1 MVSAALGYVQLSICS
16 PSTPPLTGAGFP
28 FGTDPLGRDVLAR
41 VIIGGEISL
50 KVGVYSALGAV
61 AIGIVMGLI
70 SGYYGGFVDM
80 IVMRFADVQ
89 LALPFILLAITF
101 IAVIGGGLTN
111 MIILLIISQWVQY
124 ARLVRGSVLSL
135 RDREF
140 ILAAKAIGVKD
151 IRILFQHLLP
161 NLIGPVIVLMTLN
174 VANNILLE
182 SSLTFLGLGVDP
194 VIPSWGGMLAEGRT
208 YLQTAWWVSVFP
220 GLAILLTVL
229 GLNLLGDWLRDALDP
244 TGRTYFMNRPN
255 STQVTTLL
263 ERTFPRTRVPC
274 WKHTPRRPIKA
285 ICLRPGCLMMK
296 PSANERR
303 LLSKRPGSALV
314 FVVPTS
320 R

>member
-1 MVSAALGYVQLSICS
+1 MTAAIKTDKLKRFKNLEFILGVLLVGGIGLAVIFSGWLFPGGGS
-16 PSTPPLTGAGFP
+16 ELNLAFRLTPPLVEPGFP
-28 FGTDPLGRDVLAR
+28 LGTDPLGRDVLAR

-61 AIGIVMGLI
+61 VIGIIMGLV
-70 SGYYGGFVDM
+70 SGYYGGFLDM

-140 ILAAKAIGVKD
+140 ILAAQAIGVKD

-220 GLAILLTVL
+220 GVAILLTVL

-244 TGRTYFMNRPN
+244 TGRT
-255 STQVTTLL
+255 SL
-263 ERTFPRTRVPC
+263 
-274 WKHTPRRPIKA
+274 
-285 ICLRPGCLMMK
+285 
-296 PSANERR
+296 
-303 LLSKRPGSALV
+303 
-314 FVVPTS
+314 
-320 R
+320 